1 MCGGSPRNDQVS
13 DFDAMA
19 RGQLIHKSGRAA
31 KFLFRGRHRVLY
43 VGPNKK
49 DGYGPHTHVVDMRGS
64 YIKNLGLS
72 NNAIR
77 IIKDFYY
84 F

>member
-1 MCGGSPRNDQVS
+1 
-13 DFDAMA
+13 MA

-77 IIKDFYY
+77 IIKDFYCL
-84 F
+84 